1 MDKIL
6 ISEAIDA
13 LELLDVYL
21 YSTSISRFQDIT
33 SDSFPKEMKQ
43 QNKLSIS
50 AEFLE
55 AENDKDEQ
63 RVINAKVVLGYRY
76 IVEEEEGE
84 KVLSELEACF
94 IAKYHQSKQICEEAI
109 EEFMKYNVIHNVWPF
124 WREHAFRLSTE
135 ANLPKPI
142 ISLFKQQSTQKQC
155 LKNV

>member
-1 MDKIL
+1 MDKKL

-21 YSTSISRFQDIT
+21 YSTSVSRFQDIT
-33 SDSFPKEMKQ
+33 SESFPEEMKQ

-55 AENDKDEQ
+55 PENDQDGQ

-76 IVEEEEGE
+76 ILEEEEE
-84 KVLSELEACF
+84 QVLSELEACF
-94 IAKYHQSKQICEEAI
+94 IAKYHQSKHICEEAI

-142 ISLFKQQSTQKQC
+142 ISLFKQQPTPK
-155 LKNV
+155 

>member
-1 MDKIL
+1 MDKKL

-21 YSTSISRFQDIT
+21 YSSSVARFQDIT
-33 SDSFPKEMKQ
+33 SDSFPENMIQ

-55 AENDKDEQ
+55 PEDAKDGEKI
-63 RVINAKVVLGYRY
+63 INAKVTLGYRY
-76 IVEEEEGE
+76 IIDGDEEQ
-84 KVLSELEACF
+84 VLSELEACF
-94 IAKYHQSKQICEEAI
+94 VAKYLQNKHICEEAI

-142 ISLFKQQSTQKQC
+142 ISLFKQQPTPE
-155 LKNV
+155 